1 MMALCLLYSVCYSV
15 SRAVVVYSLIS
26 GPTTVQSLHVTYNSE
41 KIQYKENKDTRRSL
55 RMDGCR
61 RVNSKPL
68 KLERTMSRFR
78 HTGILFQT
86 CLNYNPFL
94 YFHCDCRSIHNI
106 VEYARE
112 YPHVLFA
119 YRFSI
124 VVITGQRVLSRVPLD
139 GKISRDRQ
147 SFLLVL
153 VFNPRGSHEQDTHL
167 SDQSYSIII
176 SFIMN

>member
-1 MMALCLLYSVCYSV
+1 M
-15 SRAVVVYSLIS
+15 VYSPLIS

-86 CLNYNPFL
+86 CLSYNHSL
-94 YFHCDCRSIHNI
+94 CFHCDCRSIHNS
-106 VEYARE
+106 VVCARE
-112 YPHVLFA
+112 YPQVLCA

-124 VVITGQRVLSRVPLD
+124 VVITGQRVLLRVPLN
-139 GKISRDRQ
+139 GNNARDRQ
-147 SFLLVL
+147 SSSLVL
-153 VFNPRGSHEQDTHL
+153 VFNPGETINNIRTSLISHRVYTFH
-167 SDQSYSIII
+167 S
-176 SFIMN
+176 